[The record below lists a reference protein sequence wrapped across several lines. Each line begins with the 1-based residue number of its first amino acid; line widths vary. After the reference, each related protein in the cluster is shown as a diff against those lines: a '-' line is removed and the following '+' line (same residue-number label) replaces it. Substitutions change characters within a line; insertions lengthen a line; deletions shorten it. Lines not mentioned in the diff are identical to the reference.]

1 LAWFLRGAHRRKCKN
16 HAKRV
21 IRNKG
26 NGMRDNV
33 AIVQLNDLE
42 KLLQQFFTL
51 QALRAEP
58 VEWGSVKAVGFEAR
72 GDTSPLE
79 KRKLGNRNE

>member
-1 LAWFLRGAHRRKCKN
+1 MRNECK
-16 HAKRV
+16 
-21 IRNKG
+21 
-26 NGMRDNV
+26 GMRDKV
-33 AIVQLNDLE
+33 AIGKLNDLE

-79 KRKLGNRNE
+79 K

>member
-1 LAWFLRGAHRRKCKN
+1 M
-16 HAKRV
+16 
-21 IRNKG
+21 RNDG
-26 NGMRDNV
+26 NGIRESV
-33 AIVQLNDLE
+33 TIGKLNDLE

-58 VEWGSVKAVGFEAR
+58 VEWGSVISRSKPKVCFGFEAR